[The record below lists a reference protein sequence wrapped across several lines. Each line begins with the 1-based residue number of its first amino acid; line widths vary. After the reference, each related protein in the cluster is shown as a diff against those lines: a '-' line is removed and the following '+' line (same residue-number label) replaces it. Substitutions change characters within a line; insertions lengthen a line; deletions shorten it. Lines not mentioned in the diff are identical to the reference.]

1 MEIND
6 LIVTLIIHDACFKS
20 SAMVHDHYLTIV
32 NNYCVVTIFFYM
44 QRYDNQVQNMQ
55 GRGK

>member
-1 MEIND
+1 MTHALRAVPWCTI
-6 LIVTLIIHDACFKS
+6 LI
-20 SAMVHDHYLTIV
+20 LTIV
-32 NNYCVVTIFFYM
+32 NSYCVVAVFSYM